1 MTMLRVLFALSVL
14 VFNPVRAATYQ
25 DLFNQ
30 KSVISVTDDAV
41 ILVDVERP
49 ATKCDLSEE
58 FACIRSHSFTLAVPR
73 NPSVKKWSFAGSHY
87 EVVLGNERE
96 ILGAGY
102 TYRVIKVVGVSNFLI
117 SYSRTR
123 GVMAIK
129 ESSGNTLL
137 LHEKCGLLVQD
148 PSDGCR

>member
-1 MTMLRVLFALSVL
+1 M
-14 VFNPVRAATYQ
+14 
-25 DLFNQ
+25 
-30 KSVISVTDDAV
+30 
-41 ILVDVERP
+41 
-49 ATKCDLSEE
+49 
-58 FACIRSHSFTLAVPR
+58 
-73 NPSVKKWSFAGSHY
+73 KKWSFAGSHY
-87 EVVLGNERE
+87 EVVLGDERE